1 MFLKD
6 HLKDTYQKASFDNNH
21 LMLENIINVWAHRF
35 GPESLNQLFVKNQN
49 QFKLTEED
57 QAEVSQNQI
66 NLELI
71 EEDQAEANQNQINL
85 ELIEEDQAE
94 ANQNQINLELIEED
108 QAEANQNQINLE
120 LLKNVQYEEEIEF
133 KPKETK
139 TPNNTETIDKD
150 IYGSYKNESEYK
162 DTEELPLPNIK
173 NLRKWINNEKKAS

>member
-35 GPESLNQLFVKNQN
+35 GSESLNELFVKNQD

-57 QAEVSQNQI
+57 
-66 NLELI
+66 L
-71 EEDQAEANQNQINL
+71 AEAS
-85 ELIEEDQAE
+85 
-94 ANQNQINLELIEED
+94 
-108 QAEANQNQINLE
+108 QNQINLE

>member
-35 GPESLNQLFVKNQN
+35 GPESLNELFVKNQD

-57 QAEVSQNQI
+57 QAEASQNQI

-71 EEDQAEANQNQINL
+71 EGDQS
-85 ELIEEDQAE
+85 
-94 ANQNQINLELIEED
+94 
-108 QAEANQNQINLE
+108 EANQNQINLE

>member
-6 HLKDTYQKASFDNNH
+6 HLKDTYQKASFDKNH

-35 GPESLNQLFVKNQN
+35 GPESLNELFVKNQD
-49 QFKLTEED
+49 QFKLIEDD
-57 QAEVSQNQI
+57 QAETSQNQI
-66 NLELI
+66 NLELT
-71 EEDQAEANQNQINL
+71 ED
-85 ELIEEDQAE
+85 DQVE
-94 ANQNQINLELIEED
+94 V
-108 QAEANQNQINLE
+108 NQNQINLE
-120 LLKNVQYEEEIEF
+120 LLKNVEYEEEMEF

-139 TPNNTETIDKD
+139 KSNNTEIIDKD

>member
-6 HLKDTYQKASFDNNH
+6 HLKDTYQKASFDQNH
-21 LMLENIINVWAHRF
+21 LMLENIINLWAHRF
-35 GPESLNQLFVKNQN
+35 GPESLNELFVKNQD

-57 QAEVSQNQI
+57 Q
-66 NLELI
+66 
-71 EEDQAEANQNQINL
+71 EEAS
-85 ELIEEDQAE
+85 
-94 ANQNQINLELIEED
+94 
-108 QAEANQNQINLE
+108 QNQINLE

>member
-66 NLELI
+66 NLEL
-71 EEDQAEANQNQINL
+71 
-85 ELIEEDQAE
+85 
-94 ANQNQINLELIEED
+94 
-108 QAEANQNQINLE
+108 
-120 LLKNVQYEEEIEF
+120 LKNVQYEEEIEF

-139 TPNNTETIDKD
+139 TLNNTETIDKD

>member
-35 GPESLNQLFVKNQN
+35 GPESLNELFVKNQD

-57 QAEVSQNQI
+57 QAEASQNQI

-71 EEDQAEANQNQINL
+71 EEDQE
-85 ELIEEDQAE
+85 
-94 ANQNQINLELIEED
+94 
-108 QAEANQNQINLE
+108 EANQNQINLE

-133 KPKETK
+133 KSKETK
-139 TPNNTETIDKD
+139 TPNNTEIIDKD

>member
-6 HLKDTYQKASFDNNH
+6 HLKDTYQKASFDKNH

-35 GPESLNQLFVKNQN
+35 GPESLNELFVKNQD

-57 QAEVSQNQI
+57 QAEV
-66 NLELI
+66 
-71 EEDQAEANQNQINL
+71 
-85 ELIEEDQAE
+85 
-94 ANQNQINLELIEED
+94 
-108 QAEANQNQINLE
+108 NQNQINLE

-139 TPNNTETIDKD
+139 KSNNTEIIDKD

>member
-6 HLKDTYQKASFDNNH
+6 HLKDTYQKASFDKNH

-35 GPESLNQLFVKNQN
+35 GPESLNELFVKNQD
-49 QFKLTEED
+49 QFKLTKED
-57 QAEVSQNQI
+57 QAESIQNQI

-71 EEDQAEANQNQINL
+71 EEDQV
-85 ELIEEDQAE
+85 
-94 ANQNQINLELIEED
+94 
-108 QAEANQNQINLE
+108 EANQNQINLE

-150 IYGSYKNESEYK
+150 IYGSYKNESCLLYTSPSPR
-162 DTEELPLPNIK
+162 D
-173 NLRKWINNEKKAS
+173 AS

>member
-6 HLKDTYQKASFDNNH
+6 HLKDTYQKASFDKNH

-35 GPESLNQLFVKNQN
+35 GPESLNELFVKNQD

-57 QAEVSQNQI
+57 QAEASQNK
-66 NLELI
+66 
-71 EEDQAEANQNQINL
+71 
-85 ELIEEDQAE
+85 
-94 ANQNQINLELIEED
+94 
-108 QAEANQNQINLE
+108 INLE

>member
-35 GPESLNQLFVKNQN
+35 GPESLNELYVKNQD
-49 QFKLTEED
+49 QFKLT
-57 QAEVSQNQI
+57 
-66 NLELI
+66 
-71 EEDQAEANQNQINL
+71 
-85 ELIEEDQAE
+85 EEDQAE

-120 LLKNVQYEEEIEF
+120 LLKNVQYEGEIEF
-133 KPKETK
+133 KTKETK
-139 TPNNTETIDKD
+139 TPNNIETIDKD
-150 IYGSYKNESEYK
+150 IYGSYKNETEYK

>member
-35 GPESLNQLFVKNQN
+35 GPESLNELFVKNQD

-57 QAEVSQNQI
+57 QAE
-66 NLELI
+66 E
-71 EEDQAEANQNQINL
+71 
-85 ELIEEDQAE
+85 
-94 ANQNQINLELIEED
+94 
-108 QAEANQNQINLE
+108 NQNQINLE

-133 KPKETK
+133 KSKETK

-150 IYGSYKNESEYK
+150 IYGSYKIESEYK

-173 NLRKWINNEKKAS
+173 NLRKWINKEKKAS

>member
-6 HLKDTYQKASFDNNH
+6 HLKDTYQQASFDKNH

-35 GPESLNQLFVKNQN
+35 GPESLNELFVKNQD
-49 QFKLTEED
+49 QFKLT
-57 QAEVSQNQI
+57 
-66 NLELI
+66 
-71 EEDQAEANQNQINL
+71 
-85 ELIEEDQAE
+85 
-94 ANQNQINLELIEED
+94 EED

-173 NLRKWINNEKKAS
+173 NLTKWINNEKKAS

>member
-6 HLKDTYQKASFDNNH
+6 HLKDTYQKASFDKNH

-35 GPESLNQLFVKNQN
+35 GPESLNELFVKNQD
-49 QFKLTEED
+49 QFKIT
-57 QAEVSQNQI
+57 
-66 NLELI
+66 
-71 EEDQAEANQNQINL
+71 
-85 ELIEEDQAE
+85 EEDQAE

>member
-1 MFLKD
+1 MSLKD
-6 HLKDTYQKASFDNNH
+6 HLKDTYQKESFDNNH

-35 GPESLNQLFVKNQN
+35 GPESLNELFVKNQD

-57 QAEVSQNQI
+57 QAE
-66 NLELI
+66 E
-71 EEDQAEANQNQINL
+71 
-85 ELIEEDQAE
+85 
-94 ANQNQINLELIEED
+94 
-108 QAEANQNQINLE
+108 NQNQINLE

-133 KPKETK
+133 KTKETK
-139 TPNNTETIDKD
+139 TPDNTEIIDKD

>member
-35 GPESLNQLFVKNQN
+35 GPESLNELFVKNQD

-57 QAEVSQNQI
+57 QAEAS
-66 NLELI
+66 
-71 EEDQAEANQNQINL
+71 
-85 ELIEEDQAE
+85 
-94 ANQNQINLELIEED
+94 
-108 QAEANQNQINLE
+108 QNQINLE

-139 TPNNTETIDKD
+139 TLNNTEIIDKD

>member
-35 GPESLNQLFVKNQN
+35 GPESLNELFVKNQD

-57 QAEVSQNQI
+57 QAEAS
-66 NLELI
+66 
-71 EEDQAEANQNQINL
+71 
-85 ELIEEDQAE
+85 
-94 ANQNQINLELIEED
+94 
-108 QAEANQNQINLE
+108 QNQINLE

-133 KPKETK
+133 KAKETK
-139 TPNNTETIDKD
+139 TPNDTETINKD
-150 IYGSYKNESEYK
+150 IYGSYENESEYK

>member
-6 HLKDTYQKASFDNNH
+6 HLKDTYQKASFDKNH

-35 GPESLNQLFVKNQN
+35 GPESLNELFVKNQD

-57 QAEVSQNQI
+57 QAE
-66 NLELI
+66 E
-71 EEDQAEANQNQINL
+71 
-85 ELIEEDQAE
+85 
-94 ANQNQINLELIEED
+94 
-108 QAEANQNQINLE
+108 NQNQINLE
-120 LLKNVQYEEEIEF
+120 LLKNVQYKEEIEF

-139 TPNNTETIDKD
+139 TQNNTETIDKD

-173 NLRKWINNEKKAS
+173 NLRKWINKEKKAS

>member
-6 HLKDTYQKASFDNNH
+6 HLKDTYQKASFDKNH

-35 GPESLNQLFVKNQN
+35 GPESLNELFVKNQD
-49 QFKLTEED
+49 QFKLT
-57 QAEVSQNQI
+57 
-66 NLELI
+66 
-71 EEDQAEANQNQINL
+71 
-85 ELIEEDQAE
+85 
-94 ANQNQINLELIEED
+94 EED

-120 LLKNVQYEEEIEF
+120 LLKNVQYEEKIEF

-139 TPNNTETIDKD
+139 KSNNTEIINKD

>member
-35 GPESLNQLFVKNQN
+35 GPESLNELFVKNQD

-57 QAEVSQNQI
+57 QAEI
-66 NLELI
+66 
-71 EEDQAEANQNQINL
+71 NQNQINF
-85 ELIEEDQAE
+85 
-94 ANQNQINLELIEED
+94 ELIEED

-120 LLKNVQYEEEIEF
+120 LLKNVEYEEVMEF

-139 TPNNTETIDKD
+139 KSNNTEIVDKD
-150 IYGSYKNESEYK
+150 IFGSYKNESEYK

>member
-35 GPESLNQLFVKNQN
+35 GPESLNELFVKNQD

-57 QAEVSQNQI
+57 QAEAS
-66 NLELI
+66 
-71 EEDQAEANQNQINL
+71 
-85 ELIEEDQAE
+85 
-94 ANQNQINLELIEED
+94 
-108 QAEANQNQINLE
+108 QNQINLE
-120 LLKNVQYEEEIEF
+120 LLKNVQYEEEIKF

>member
-35 GPESLNQLFVKNQN
+35 GPESLNELFVKNQD

-57 QAEVSQNQI
+57 QAEAS
-66 NLELI
+66 
-71 EEDQAEANQNQINL
+71 
-85 ELIEEDQAE
+85 
-94 ANQNQINLELIEED
+94 
-108 QAEANQNQINLE
+108 QNQINLE

-139 TPNNTETIDKD
+139 KSNNTEIIDKD

-162 DTEELPLPNIK
+162 DSEELPLPNIK

>member
-35 GPESLNQLFVKNQN
+35 GPESLNELFVKNQD

-57 QAEVSQNQI
+57 QAEVIQNQI

-71 EEDQAEANQNQINL
+71 EEDQE
-85 ELIEEDQAE
+85 
-94 ANQNQINLELIEED
+94 
-108 QAEANQNQINLE
+108 EANQNQINLE

>member
-35 GPESLNQLFVKNQN
+35 GPESLNELFVKNQD
-49 QFKLTEED
+49 QFKLIEDDQAETSQNPINLELTEED
-57 QAEVSQNQI
+57 QVEV
-66 NLELI
+66 
-71 EEDQAEANQNQINL
+71 
-85 ELIEEDQAE
+85 
-94 ANQNQINLELIEED
+94 
-108 QAEANQNQINLE
+108 NQNQINLE
-120 LLKNVQYEEEIEF
+120 LLKNVEYEEEMEF

-139 TPNNTETIDKD
+139 KSNNTEIIDKD